1 MKLLVTLLL
10 SAGLST
16 VGFSA
21 WSAESASSV
30 SVVAPAADTLMYTE
44 VEMPPQ
50 FPGGE
55 QAMLKYLATHVMY
68 PAQAAEDGA
77 QGKVV
82 VSFVVGKDGSIS
94 KVKVIRSKHPALDR
108 EAVRVVKAMPKWIP
122 GKMNGLLVNV
132 TYTLPVDFKLQ

>member
-1 MKLLVTLLL
+1 MNLLVTLLL

-30 SVVAPAADTLMYTE
+30 SAVAPATDTHPYTE
-44 VEMPPQ
+44 VEIRPK
-50 FPGGE
+50 FPGGD
-55 QAMLKYLATHVMY
+55 AALAKYLATHVMY

-122 GKMNGLLVNV
+122 GKMNGKLVNV
-132 TYTLPVDFKLQ
+132 VYNLPVTFTLQ